1 MNEVMNAS
9 RYDYMQTSGDATF
22 DEGHG
27 HAHGGGGARSAFDR
41 GALTNWC
48 VARGAWRDWR
58 VAGSAPAVGRPAV

>member
-27 HAHGGGGARSAFDR
+27 HAHGGGAAHSAFDR
-41 GALTNWC
+41 GTLTNWC
-48 VARGAWRDWR
+48 V
-58 VAGSAPAVGRPAV
+58 PAVDTPTMADPDVQFF